1 MQIVWAGSDPNSLI
15 LAAKV
20 TMNYQDKGLVNQTMI
35 VDKNKTYIF
44 DIDSLD
50 YSFECREERLYFINY
65 RIKNSVSLLTY
76 DRSSHAINV
85 FPLSLNYNSSRG
97 MLSYN
102 DNKMAL
108 AIMTN
113 HFTIFWE
120 AKLTKD
126 ISWKWG
132 YELLYS
138 NVHSLKLNND
148 IVFVSTTKDQSPL

>member
-1 MQIVWAGSDPNSLI
+1 
-15 LAAKV
+15 
-20 TMNYQDKGLVNQTMI
+20 MNYQDKGFVNQTMI

-50 YSFECREERLYFINY
+50 YSFECREERLYFMNY
-65 RIKNSVSLLTY
+65 RIKNSVSLLAY

-102 DNKMAL
+102 DNKMAF

-113 HFTIFWE
+113 HFSIF
-120 AKLTKD
+120 
-126 ISWKWG
+126 
-132 YELLYS
+132 
-138 NVHSLKLNND
+138 
-148 IVFVSTTKDQSPL
+148 